1 METPPPSATRIIAPV
16 PEDAVYFALNNAG
29 RRNLIRRLDMD
40 RAGLTSSEAGGAGRK
55 GRDVNLKHLTLL
67 AKLGV
72 VQTATDSRDAR
83 KTRYTLPLTIPTR
96 RTETGWEL
104 DFGCTVMRWVA

>member
-1 METPPPSATRIIAPV
+1 M
-16 PEDAVYFALNNAG
+16 YFALNNAG
-29 RRNLIRRLDMD
+29 RRQLIRRLAMD
-40 RAGLTSSEAGGAGRK
+40 RTGLTSSEAGGAGRK

-67 AKLGV
+67 ARLGV

-83 KTRYTLPLTIPTR
+83 KTRYTLLPSITTR

-104 DFGCTVMRWVA
+104 DFGCTVMRWVG

>member
-1 METPPPSATRIIAPV
+1 V

-29 RRNLIRRLDMD
+29 RRQLIRRLGMD
-40 RAGLTSSEAGGAGRK
+40 RTGLTSSEAGGAGRK

-67 AKLGV
+67 ARLGI

-83 KTRYTLPLTIPTR
+83 KTRYTLLPSFITR